1 MSDLNHRPA
10 WMEDELVRNIPE
22 EKLDFLNK
30 MFHEMNARRQAAG
43 PLKSQKEM
51 LMMMMPV
58 IKEAKAAHLSLSPGE
73 LQAAIAAIRKYSTP
87 EELRQIDDIY
97 SKF

>member
-1 MSDLNHRPA
+1 MSDFNNRPA

-30 MFHEMNARRQAAG
+30 MFNEMNARKQAAG
-43 PLKSQKEM
+43 PMKSQKEM

-73 LQAAIAAIRKYSTP
+73 LQAAIAAIRKYSTQ
-87 EELRQIDDIY
+87 EELRQIDDIC

>member
-1 MSDLNHRPA
+1 MSDLNNRPA

-30 MFHEMNARRQAAG
+30 MFHEMNARKQAAG
-43 PLKSQKEM
+43 SLKSQKEM

-87 EELRQIDDIY
+87 EELRQIDDICN
-97 SKF
+97 KF

>member
-1 MSDLNHRPA
+1 MSDFNNRPA

-30 MFHEMNARRQAAG
+30 MFNEMNARKQAAG
-43 PLKSQKEM
+43 PLKNQKEM

-73 LQAAIAAIRKYSTP
+73 LQAAIAAIRKYSTQ
-87 EELRQIDDIY
+87 EELRQIDDIC

>member
-1 MSDLNHRPA
+1 MSDFNNRPA

-30 MFHEMNARRQAAG
+30 MFNEMNARKQAAG

-73 LQAAIAAIRKYSTP
+73 LQAAIAAIRKYSTQ
-87 EELRQIDDIY
+87 EELRQIDDIC